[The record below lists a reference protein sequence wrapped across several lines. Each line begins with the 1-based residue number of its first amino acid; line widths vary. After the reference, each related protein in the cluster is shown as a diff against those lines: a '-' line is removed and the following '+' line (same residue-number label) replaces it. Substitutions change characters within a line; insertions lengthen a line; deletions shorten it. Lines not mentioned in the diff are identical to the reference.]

1 MPPIATELNIQ
12 DLKTRSHESVAQ
24 LIAAYA
30 DILLSAAFGLGFSEA
45 DAEELVQDTFVS
57 FLDALDRFEGRS
69 QLRTYLFGILYNKA
83 STLRRQHQRESAD
96 DEIESIF
103 ERRFDARGMW
113 MTPPKGPVDEAVN
126 DELREWIEHCSAGL
140 SADQRSAFYMKTVE
154 GETTDSICNILK
166 ISTTHLGVLLYR
178 ARLKLRE
185 CLEKAWGKNS

>member
-96 DEIESIF
+96 DDIESIF
-103 ERRFDARGMW
+103 EKRFDARGMW
-113 MTPPKGPVDEAVN
+113 AAPPQEPDEEAVN
-126 DELREWIEHCSAGL
+126 RELGQWIERCSEGL
-140 SADQRSAFYMKTVE
+140 SAQQRTAFYMKTAE
-154 GETTDSICNILK
+154 GE
-166 ISTTHLGVLLYR
+166 STE
-178 ARLKLRE
+178 ASCK
-185 CLEKAWGKNS
+185 